1 MVNHR
6 QLRNKENKSE
16 LIVVATLVEKL
27 PNLANLTR
35 TCEVFGVDQLV
46 INNKNIMNDDTF
58 KHITVTAHKWM
69 PMIEVVESNLV

>member
-1 MVNHR
+1 MVNRR
-6 QLRNKENKSE
+6 QLRNRENKSE

-46 INNKNIMNDDTF
+46 ISNKTILNDETF
-58 KHITVTAHKWM
+58 K
-69 PMIEVVESNLV
+69 